1 MSRIRPFGAVFLYG
15 KIYFYCVMKKCVILG
30 IAASAAV
37 FAAPISL
44 SDAIAMAKANNSQ
57 IKAER
62 AKVEMAESGQTE
74 ARSRFMPQ
82 LSLTAS
88 VTKINDPIYIDL
100 GEIQQGLS
108 GLAGGLAS
116 VGPAAVYSKA
126 YIDAYNKAQAGYAQ
140 AYQGALL
147 QGMSEEAAAEF
158 ATQKLGGKSA
168 KEIAQESA
176 DQYEADTKQK
186 LDGAKSQIDDADFRM
201 KVQDDVF
208 FNARLTAIWPIF
220 TGFKIY
226 SAYDAAK
233 ENVNAKKAA
242 FDMAQNTILMD
253 VATKYF
259 TLRLAEELTVLR
271 ESTKKNLEEHLARS
285 KKLEEGGQISK
296 AERLR
301 AEVALAEAENA
312 LEDSYRDQTLARLA
326 LASLLHTDTNITAIT
341 PVLAPEQTLAM
352 DEFKQLAMDRH
363 PGLRQLRTER
373 KRSQDAVSAARADY
387 FPTVALFAYKE
398 LYTRDLTLL
407 EPDWAVGAKMQW
419 DLFKGGETRSKVSN
433 AKALDR
439 SLSSMEEQTM
449 DNIGLLVEKRWREME
464 HAKSRLESLKKT
476 RELAEEAHRSQTLAY
491 EAGLATGLDVVDAEL
506 ALSRLQ
512 VADLKAHYDAV
523 VAWLGLLEASG
534 EVVNAGEMLKNVK
547 PVEET
552 KVEESKPAEPAPAA
566 VETVPPAVETVAS
579 DSTNAAASPSTNVI
593 ASEAKQSTAA
603 DSAPADSAKAP
614 EAATPATPA
623 N

>member
-1 MSRIRPFGAVFLYG
+1 
-15 KIYFYCVMKKCVILG
+15 
-30 IAASAAV
+30 
-37 FAAPISL
+37 
-44 SDAIAMAKANNSQ
+44 MAKAGNSQ
-57 IKAER
+57 IKAEK
-62 AKVEMAESGQTE
+62 AKVDMAESGQAE
-74 ARSRFMPQ
+74 AFSRFMPQ
-82 LSLTAS
+82 LTLSAS

-100 GEIQQGLS
+100 GEIQQAMS
-108 GLAGGLAS
+108 GLAGGLAT
-116 VGPAAVYSKA
+116 VGPAAAYSKA
-126 YIDAYNKAQAGYAQ
+126 YIEAYNGYQQ
-140 AYQGALL
+140 AYNGARAM
-147 QGMSEEAAAEF
+147 GMTEDQANAF
-158 ATQKLGGKSA
+158 A
-168 KEIAQESA
+168 KEKVGGTAQEVA
-176 DQYEADTKQK
+176 NQYATDTKQQ

-253 VATKYF
+253 VASKYF

-271 ESTKKNLEEHLARS
+271 ESTKKNLEEHLERS
-285 KKLEEGGQISK
+285 RKLEEGGQISK

-312 LEDSYRDQTLARLA
+312 LEDSYRDQSLARLA
-326 LASLLHTDTNITAIT
+326 LASLLHTDTNLTATT
-341 PVLAPEQTLAM
+341 PVMAPDDMLSME
-352 DEFKQLAMDRH
+352 EFKQLALDKH

-387 FPTVALFAYKE
+387 YPTVALFAYRE

-407 EPDWAVGAKMQW
+407 EPEWAVGAKLQW
-419 DLFKGGETRSKVSN
+419 ELFKGGETRSKVSN
-433 AKALDR
+433 AKAMDR

-449 DNIGLLVEKRWREME
+449 DNIKLLVEKRWREME

-523 VAWLGLLEASG
+523 IAWLGLLESSG
-534 EVVNAGEMLKNVK
+534 EVQNAGEMLKSVK

-552 KVEESKPAEPAPAA
+552 KAEEPAPVAAPVAGPAPVASSVPVDSAKTAEPAAEPA
-566 VETVPPAVETVAS
+566 TV
-579 DSTNAAASPSTNVI
+579 
-593 ASEAKQSTAA
+593 
-603 DSAPADSAKAP
+603 PADSASTP
-614 EAATPATPA
+614 EAAAPA

>member
-1 MSRIRPFGAVFLYG
+1 M
-15 KIYFYCVMKKCVILG
+15 G

-44 SDAIAMAKANNSQ
+44 SDAIAMAKTNNSQ
-57 IKAER
+57 IKAEK
-62 AKVEMAESGQTE
+62 AKVEMAESGQSE

-100 GEIQQGLS
+100 GQIQQGLS
-108 GLAGGLAS
+108 GLADGLAT
-116 VGPAAVYSKA
+116 VGPAGVYSKA
-126 YIDAYNKAQAGYAQ
+126 YIDAYNKAQAGYEQ
-140 AYQGALL
+140 AYAGARAQGLSEAEANAFALD
-147 QGMSEEAAAEF
+147 
-158 ATQKLGGKSA
+158 KVGGSA
-168 KEIAQESA
+168 QEIAQQTA
-176 DQYEADTKQK
+176 DKYAADSKQQ
-186 LDGAKSQIDDADFRM
+186 LDAAKAKIDDADFRM

-220 TGFKIY
+220 TGLKIY

-352 DEFKQLAMDRH
+352 EEFKQLAMDRH

-387 FPTVALFAYKE
+387 FPTLALFAYKE

-547 PVEET
+547 PVEEKT
-552 KVEESKPAEPAPAA
+552 AEVSKPEEPKPAEPAPAA

-593 ASEAKQSTAA
+593 ANPEGVKQSTAA

-614 EAATPATPA
+614 EAATPATLA

>member
-1 MSRIRPFGAVFLYG
+1 MGF
-15 KIYFYCVMKKCVILG
+15 
-30 IAASAAV
+30 AASAAV

-57 IKAER
+57 IKAEK
-62 AKVEMAESGQTE
+62 AKVDMAESGQSE

-126 YIDAYNKAQAGYAQ
+126 YIDAYNGAYAK
-140 AYQGALL
+140 AYQGAR
-147 QGMSEEAAAEF
+147 EAGLSDAEAKGVADSKIGDIKTFAQKTADDYAAES
-158 ATQKLGGKSA
+158 KLQLDAA
-168 KEIAQESA
+168 K
-176 DQYEADTKQK
+176 T
-186 LDGAKSQIDDADFRM
+186 QIDDADFRM

-220 TGFKIY
+220 TGLKIY

-312 LEDSYRDQTLARLA
+312 LEDSYRDQSLARLA
-326 LASLLHTDTNITAIT
+326 LASLLHTDTNITAVT
-341 PVLAPEQTLAM
+341 PVMAPEQTFGM
-352 DEFKQLAMDRH
+352 DEFKQLALDRH

-547 PVEET
+547 PVEEKT
-552 KVEESKPAEPAPAA
+552 AEVSKPEEPKPAEPVAVPVAAP
-566 VETVPPAVETVAS
+566 VAS
-579 DSTNAAASPSTNVI
+579 DSTNVI
-593 ASEAKQSTAA
+593 ANPEGVKQSTAA
-603 DSAPADSAKAP
+603 DSAATTPVDTT
-614 EAATPATPA
+614 AAPA

>member
-1 MSRIRPFGAVFLYG
+1 MRKSLF
-15 KIYFYCVMKKCVILG
+15 LG
-30 IAASAAV
+30 IVVSVSA

-44 SDAIAMAKANNSQ
+44 SDAISMAKANNSQ

-62 AKVEMAESGQTE
+62 AKVDMAESGQTE

-100 GEIQQGLS
+100 GQIQQGLS
-108 GLAGGLAS
+108 GLADGLAT

-126 YIDAYNKAQAGYAQ
+126 YIEAYNKAQAGYEQ
-140 AYQGALL
+140 AYNAALA
-147 QGMSEEAAAEF
+147 QGMDETRASAF
-158 ATQKLGGKSA
+158 AQDRLGGSA
-168 KEIAQESA
+168 QEIAQQAAEKYAA
-176 DQYEADTKQK
+176 DSKQQ
-186 LDGAKSQIDDADFRM
+186 LDAAKAQIDDADFRM

-220 TGFKIY
+220 TGLKIY

-271 ESTKKNLEEHLARS
+271 ESTKKNLEEHLTRS

-341 PVLAPEQTLAM
+341 PVMAPEQTYGM
-352 DEFKQLAMDRH
+352 EEFKQLAMDRH

-534 EVVNAGEMLKNVK
+534 EVVNAGEMLKSVK

-552 KVEESKPAEPAPAA
+552 KAEEPAPANAPAAEPVATPVEVPAAPVDSTKA
-566 VETVPPAVETVAS
+566 VEPAAVPAAEPAAV
-579 DSTNAAASPSTNVI
+579 
-593 ASEAKQSTAA
+593 
-603 DSAPADSAKAP
+603 PADSAKAP
-614 EAATPATPA
+614 DAATPSAPA

>member
-1 MSRIRPFGAVFLYG
+1 
-15 KIYFYCVMKKCVILG
+15 MKKCVILG
-30 IAASAAV
+30 LAACSAV
-37 FAAPISL
+37 CAAPITL
-44 SDAIAMAKANNSQ
+44 SDAINMAKSGNSQ
-57 IKAER
+57 IKAEK
-62 AKVEMAESGQTE
+62 AKVDMAESGQSE
-74 ARSRFMPQ
+74 AFSRFMPQ
-82 LSLTAS
+82 LSLSAS

-100 GEIQQGLS
+100 NQIRSGMIQVHGAEAYQS
-108 GLAGGLAS
+108 Y
-116 VGPAAVYSKA
+116 YSQYYSDYYKQ
-126 YIDAYNKAQAGYAQ
+126 YYDQ
-140 AYQGALL
+140 AYQ
-147 QGMSEEAAAEF
+147 AA
-158 ATQKLGGKSA
+158 
-168 KEIAQESA
+168 IAQGA
-176 DQYEADTKQK
+176 DEATATATAKQAADKAGTQAGTKAGAEAKQQTEEK
-186 LDGAKSQIDDADFRM
+186 LNEALPSFEK

-326 LASLLHTDTNITAIT
+326 LASLLHTDTNLTAVT
-341 PVLAPEQTLAM
+341 PVLAPEQTFSM
-352 DEFKQLAMDRH
+352 EDFKQLAMDRH

-387 FPTVALFAYKE
+387 YPTVALFAYKE
-398 LYTRDLTLL
+398 LYTRDLTIL
-407 EPDWAVGAKMQW
+407 EPEWAVGAKLQW

-523 VAWLGLLEASG
+523 IAWLGLLEASG
-534 EVVNAGEMLKNVK
+534 EVVNAGEMIKSVK
-547 PVEET
+547 PV
-552 KVEESKPAEPAPAA
+552 
-566 VETVPPAVETVAS
+566 
-579 DSTNAAASPSTNVI
+579 DGSTPSTSSGTESPTDKADEPVVVPVV
-593 ASEAKQSTAA
+593 EPAA
-603 DSAPADSAKAP
+603 DSVKAVEPAPADSAKAVEP
-614 EAATPATPA
+614 VSADTAAAPAVESAPAVPA

>member
-1 MSRIRPFGAVFLYG
+1 M
-15 KIYFYCVMKKCVILG
+15 G

-57 IKAER
+57 IKAEK
-62 AKVEMAESGQTE
+62 AKVEMAESGQSE

-100 GEIQQGLS
+100 GEIQQAMS
-108 GLAGGLAS
+108 GLAGGLSS

-126 YIDAYNKAQAGYAQ
+126 YIDAYNKAQAGYEQ
-140 AYQGALL
+140 AYNGALAN
-147 QGMSEEAAAEF
+147 GMTEDRAKAF
-158 ATQKLGGKSA
+158 AQDRVGGSA
-168 KEIAQESA
+168 QEIAQQTA
-176 DQYEADTKQK
+176 DKYAADSKQQ
-186 LDGAKSQIDDADFRM
+186 LDAAKAQIDDADFRM

-220 TGFKIY
+220 TGLKIY

-326 LASLLHTDTNITAIT
+326 LASLLHTDTNLTAVT
-341 PVLAPEQTLAM
+341 PVMAPEQTLAM
-352 DEFKQLAMDRH
+352 EEFKQLAMDRH

-439 SLSSMEEQTM
+439 SLASMEEQTM

-552 KVEESKPAEPAPAA
+552 KVEDPKPAEPVVVPAAAPVADSAKVAEPAPADSA
-566 VETVPPAVETVAS
+566 NAPVPADT
-579 DSTNAAASPSTNVI
+579 
-593 ASEAKQSTAA
+593 TAA
-603 DSAPADSAKAP
+603 
-614 EAATPATPA
+614 PA

>member
-1 MSRIRPFGAVFLYG
+1 M
-15 KIYFYCVMKKCVILG
+15 G

-44 SDAIAMAKANNSQ
+44 SDAIAMAKAGNSQ
-57 IKAER
+57 IKAEK
-62 AKVEMAESGQTE
+62 AKVDMAESGQTE

-116 VGPAAVYSKA
+116 VGPAAAYSKA
-126 YIDAYNKAQAGYAQ
+126 YIDAYNKAQAGYEQ
-140 AYQGALL
+140 AYAGAMA
-147 QGMSEEAAAEF
+147 QGMSEAQANAF
-158 ATQKLGGKSA
+158 AQEKVGGTA
-168 KEIAQESA
+168 QEIAQQTA
-176 DQYEADTKQK
+176 DKYAADSKQQ
-186 LDGAKSQIDDADFRM
+186 LDAAKSQIDDADFRM

-341 PVLAPEQTLAM
+341 PVLAPEQTMAM

-387 FPTVALFAYKE
+387 YPTVALFAYKE

-449 DNIGLLVEKRWREME
+449 DNIGHLVEKRWREME

-523 VAWLGLLEASG
+523 LAWLGLLEASG
-534 EVVNAGEMLKNVK
+534 EVANAGEMLKDIK
-547 PVEET
+547 PVEEA
-552 KVEESKPAEPAPAA
+552 KAEEPKPAESVTAPAA

-579 DSTNAAASPSTNVI
+579 DSTNAATSPSTNVI

-603 DSAPADSAKAP
+603 DSA
-614 EAATPATPA
+614 ATTPA
-623 N
+623 NSPAAPAN

>member
-1 MSRIRPFGAVFLYG
+1 M
-15 KIYFYCVMKKCVILG
+15 G

-57 IKAER
+57 IKAEK
-62 AKVEMAESGQTE
+62 AKVEMAESGQSE

-100 GEIQQGLS
+100 GEIQQAMS
-108 GLAGGLAS
+108 GLAGGLTT

-126 YIDAYNKAQAGYAQ
+126 YIDAYNKAQAGYEQAYNGAIANGMTDAQ
-140 AYQGALL
+140 AKA
-147 QGMSEEAAAEF
+147 F
-158 ATQKLGGKSA
+158 AQDRVGGTA
-168 KEIAQESA
+168 QEIAQQNA
-176 DQYEADTKQK
+176 DKYANETQQK
-186 LDGAKSQIDDADFRM
+186 LDAAKSQIDDADFRM

-220 TGFKIY
+220 TGLKIY

-341 PVLAPEQTLAM
+341 PVMAPEQTFGM
-352 DEFKQLAMDRH
+352 EEFKQLAMDRH

-387 FPTVALFAYKE
+387 FPMVALFAYKE

-523 VAWLGLLEASG
+523 IAWLGLLEASG

-547 PVEET
+547 PVEE
-552 KVEESKPAEPAPAA
+552 KSAEVSKPEEPKPAEPVAEPVAA
-566 VETVPPAVETVAS
+566 SVAS
-579 DSTNAAASPSTNVI
+579 DSTNVI
-593 ASEAKQSTAA
+593 ANPEGVKQSTAA
-603 DSAPADSAKAP
+603 DSANAAVPADTT
-614 EAATPATPA
+614 AAPA

>member
-1 MSRIRPFGAVFLYG
+1 
-15 KIYFYCVMKKCVILG
+15 MKKSLFLG

-44 SDAIAMAKANNSQ
+44 SDAIAMAKAGNSQ
-57 IKAER
+57 IKAEK
-62 AKVEMAESGQTE
+62 AKVDMAESGQTE

-116 VGPAAVYSKA
+116 VGPAAAYSKA
-126 YIDAYNKAQAGYAQ
+126 YIDAYNKAQAGYEQ
-140 AYQGALL
+140 AYAGAMA
-147 QGMSEEAAAEF
+147 QGMSEAQANAF
-158 ATQKLGGKSA
+158 AQEKVGGTA
-168 KEIAQESA
+168 QEIAQQTA
-176 DQYEADTKQK
+176 DKYAADSKQQ
-186 LDGAKSQIDDADFRM
+186 LDAAKAQIDDADFRM

-341 PVLAPEQTLAM
+341 PVLAPEQTLGM
-352 DEFKQLAMDRH
+352 EEFKQLAMDRH

-387 FPTVALFAYKE
+387 YPTVALFAYKE

-523 VAWLGLLEASG
+523 LAWLGLLEASG
-534 EVVNAGEMLKNVK
+534 EVANAGEMLKDIK
-547 PVEET
+547 PVEEAAPA
-552 KVEESKPAEPAPAA
+552 EEAKPAEPAPAA
-566 VETVPPAVETVAS
+566 VEAVPPAVETVAS
-579 DSTNAAASPSTNVI
+579 DSTNAATSPSTNVI

-603 DSAPADSAKAP
+603 DSA
-614 EAATPATPA
+614 ATTPA
-623 N
+623 NSPAAPAN

>member
-1 MSRIRPFGAVFLYG
+1 VAFFILI
-15 KIYFYCVMKKCVILG
+15 IYFLQCMKKSLFLG

-57 IKAER
+57 IKAEK
-62 AKVEMAESGQTE
+62 AKVDMAESGQSE

-126 YIDAYNKAQAGYAQ
+126 YIDAYNGAYAK
-140 AYQGALL
+140 AYQGAR
-147 QGMSEEAAAEF
+147 EAGLSDAEAKGVADSKIGDIKTFAQKTADDYAAES
-158 ATQKLGGKSA
+158 KLQLDAA
-168 KEIAQESA
+168 K
-176 DQYEADTKQK
+176 T
-186 LDGAKSQIDDADFRM
+186 QIDDADFRM

-220 TGFKIY
+220 TGLKIY

-312 LEDSYRDQTLARLA
+312 LEDSYRDQSLARLA
-326 LASLLHTDTNITAIT
+326 LASLLHTDTNITAVT
-341 PVLAPEQTLAM
+341 PVMAPEQTFGM
-352 DEFKQLAMDRH
+352 DEFKQLALDRH

-547 PVEET
+547 PVEEKT
-552 KVEESKPAEPAPAA
+552 AEVSKPEEPKPAEPVAVPVAAP
-566 VETVPPAVETVAS
+566 VAS
-579 DSTNAAASPSTNVI
+579 DSTNVI
-593 ASEAKQSTAA
+593 ANPEGVKQSTAA
-603 DSAPADSAKAP
+603 DSAATTPVDTT
-614 EAATPATPA
+614 AAPA

>member
-1 MSRIRPFGAVFLYG
+1 MEKSL
-15 KIYFYCVMKKCVILG
+15 VIGL
-30 IAASAAV
+30 AACAAV
-37 FAAPISL
+37 YAAPITL
-44 SDAIAMAKANNSQ
+44 SDAINMAKSGNSQ
-57 IKAER
+57 IKAEK
-62 AKVEMAESGQTE
+62 AKVDMAESGQSE
-74 ARSRFMPQ
+74 AFSRFMPQ
-82 LSLTAS
+82 LSLSAS

-100 GEIQQGLS
+100 NQIRSGMIQVHGAEAYQS
-108 GLAGGLAS
+108 Y
-116 VGPAAVYSKA
+116 YSQYYSDYYKQ
-126 YIDAYNKAQAGYAQ
+126 YYDQ
-140 AYQGALL
+140 AYQAALAQGAD
-147 QGMSEEAAAEF
+147 EAAAT
-158 ATQKLGGKSA
+158 ATAKQAADKAGTQAGTKAGAEAKQQTEEKLN
-168 KEIAQESA
+168 
-176 DQYEADTKQK
+176 EALPSFEK
-186 LDGAKSQIDDADFRM
+186 

-326 LASLLHTDTNITAIT
+326 LASLLHTDTNLTAVT
-341 PVLAPEQTLAM
+341 PVLAPEQTFSM
-352 DEFKQLAMDRH
+352 EDFKQLAMDRH

-387 FPTVALFAYKE
+387 YPTVALFAYKE
-398 LYTRDLTLL
+398 LYTRDLTIL
-407 EPDWAVGAKMQW
+407 EPEWAVGAKLQW

-523 VAWLGLLEASG
+523 IAWLGLLEASG
-534 EVVNAGEMLKNVK
+534 EVVNAGEMIKSVK

-552 KVEESKPAEPAPAA
+552 KAEPAPMEAA
-566 VETVPPAVETVAS
+566 PAEMPA
-579 DSTNAAASPSTNVI
+579 
-593 ASEAKQSTAA
+593 
-603 DSAPADSAKAP
+603 APADSAKALEP
-614 EAATPATPA
+614 ESADTAAAPVDSAKTAAPADTAAAPA

>member
-1 MSRIRPFGAVFLYG
+1 
-15 KIYFYCVMKKCVILG
+15 
-30 IAASAAV
+30 
-37 FAAPISL
+37 
-44 SDAIAMAKANNSQ
+44 
-57 IKAER
+57 
-62 AKVEMAESGQTE
+62 MAESGQSE

-100 GEIQQGLS
+100 GQIQQGLS
-108 GLAGGLAS
+108 GLADGLAT
-116 VGPAAVYSKA
+116 VGPAGVYSKA
-126 YIDAYNKAQAGYAQ
+126 YIDAYNKAQAGYEQ
-140 AYQGALL
+140 AYAGARAQGLSEAEANAFALD
-147 QGMSEEAAAEF
+147 
-158 ATQKLGGKSA
+158 KVGGSA
-168 KEIAQESA
+168 QEIAQQTA
-176 DQYEADTKQK
+176 DKYAADSKQQ
-186 LDGAKSQIDDADFRM
+186 LDAAKEKIDDADFRM

-220 TGFKIY
+220 TGLKIY

-341 PVLAPEQTLAM
+341 PVLAPEQTLTM
-352 DEFKQLAMDRH
+352 EEFKQLAMDRH

-552 KVEESKPAEPAPAA
+552 KVENPKPAEPVVAPAA
-566 VETVPPAVETVAS
+566 APV
-579 DSTNAAASPSTNVI
+579 
-593 ASEAKQSTAA
+593 A
-603 DSAPADSAKAP
+603 DSAKVAEPVPADSANAAAP
-614 EAATPATPA
+614 ADTTAAPA

>member
-1 MSRIRPFGAVFLYG
+1 MEKFIFIGA
-15 KIYFYCVMKKCVILG
+15 MKKSLFLG
-30 IAASAAV
+30 IVASVSA

-62 AKVEMAESGQTE
+62 AKVDMAESGRTE

-100 GEIQQGLS
+100 NQIRTGMIQVHGAEAYQS
-108 GLAGGLAS
+108 YYSQYYSDYYKQYYDQAYN
-116 VGPAAVYSKA
+116 AAVAQGADEATATATAKQAADKA
-126 YIDAYNKAQAGYAQ
+126 GEQAGTKAGNE
-140 AYQGALL
+140 AKNKTVEKL
-147 QGMSEEAAAEF
+147 EESLPSFE
-158 ATQKLGGKSA
+158 K
-168 KEIAQESA
+168 
-176 DQYEADTKQK
+176 
-186 LDGAKSQIDDADFRM
+186 

-326 LASLLHTDTNITAIT
+326 LASLLRTDTNITAVT
-341 PVLAPEQTLAM
+341 PVMAPDQTFGM
-352 DEFKQLAMDRH
+352 EDFKQLAMDRH

-387 FPTVALFAYKE
+387 YPTVALFAYKE
-398 LYTRDLTLL
+398 LYTRDLTIL
-407 EPDWAVGAKMQW
+407 EPDWAIGAKMQW

-523 VAWLGLLEASG
+523 IAWLGLLEASG
-534 EVVNAGEMLKNVK
+534 EVANAGEMLKAVGSEQSAVSSEMNNEEKVAAS
-547 PVEET
+547 VEAAAPTE
-552 KVEESKPAEPAPAA
+552 APAA
-566 VETVPPAVETVAS
+566 NDAS
-579 DSTNAAASPSTNVI
+579 NVI
-593 ASEAKQSTAA
+593 ASEATQSTAA
-603 DSAPADSAKAP
+603 DSAQIAPASNDVIPAKAGISP
-614 EAATPATPA
+614 EPAAATPA

>member
-1 MSRIRPFGAVFLYG
+1 
-15 KIYFYCVMKKCVILG
+15 MKRSVILG
-30 IAASAAV
+30 LVTGVAV
-37 FAAPISL
+37 SAAPISL
-44 SDAIAMAKANNSQ
+44 SDAINMAKAGNSQ
-57 IKAER
+57 IKAEK
-62 AKVEMAESGQTE
+62 AKVDMAESGQSE
-74 ARSRFMPQ
+74 AFSRFMPQ
-82 LSLTAS
+82 LTLSAS

-100 GEIQQGLS
+100 NQIRSGMIQVHGAEAYQS
-108 GLAGGLAS
+108 YYSQYYSDYYKQYYDQAYD
-116 VGPAAVYSKA
+116 AA
-126 YIDAYNKAQAGYAQ
+126 KAQ
-140 AYQGALL
+140 GADD
-147 QGMSEEAAAEF
+147 
-158 ATQKLGGKSA
+158 ATATATA
-168 KEIAQESA
+168 KKAA
-176 DQYEADTKQK
+176 DQAGQKAGTEAGQK
-186 LDGAKSQIDDADFRM
+186 AQQQTEEKLNEALPSFEK

-312 LEDSYRDQTLARLA
+312 LEDSYRDQSLARLA
-326 LASLLHTDTNITAIT
+326 LASLLHTDTNLTAIT
-341 PVLAPEQTLAM
+341 PVLAPEQSFGM
-352 DEFKQLAMDRH
+352 EEFKQLAMDRH

-373 KRSQDAVSAARADY
+373 RRSQDAVSAARADY
-387 FPTVALFAYKE
+387 YPTVALFAYKE
-398 LYTRDLTLL
+398 LYTRDLTIL
-407 EPDWAVGAKMQW
+407 EPEWAVGAKLQW

-523 VAWLGLLEASG
+523 IAWLGLLEASG
-534 EVVNAGEMLKNVK
+534 EIVNAGEMIKDVK
-547 PVEET
+547 PVEE
-552 KVEESKPAEPAPAA
+552 KSAEVSKPEEAKAEEPANATSAANTVTEPAA
-566 VETVPPAVETVAS
+566 ETSNVTAS
-579 DSTNAAASPSTNVI
+579 DTSSVTANNSSNVI
-593 ASEAKQSTAA
+593 ASEAKQSTA
-603 DSAPADSAKAP
+603 DSIQANTPAAPA
-614 EAATPATPA
+614 

>member
-1 MSRIRPFGAVFLYG
+1 
-15 KIYFYCVMKKCVILG
+15 MKKSLFLG

-44 SDAIAMAKANNSQ
+44 SDAIAMAKAGNSQ
-57 IKAER
+57 IKAEK
-62 AKVEMAESGQTE
+62 AKVDMAESGQTE

-116 VGPAAVYSKA
+116 VGPAAAYSKA
-126 YIDAYNKAQAGYAQ
+126 YIDAYNKAQAGYEQ
-140 AYQGALL
+140 AYAGAMA
-147 QGMSEEAAAEF
+147 QGMSEAQANAF
-158 ATQKLGGKSA
+158 AQEKVGGTA
-168 KEIAQESA
+168 QEIAQQTA
-176 DQYEADTKQK
+176 DKYAADSKQQ
-186 LDGAKSQIDDADFRM
+186 LDAAKAQIDDADFRM

-341 PVLAPEQTLAM
+341 PVLAPEQTMAM

-387 FPTVALFAYKE
+387 YPTVALFAYKE

-523 VAWLGLLEASG
+523 LAWLGLLEASG
-534 EVVNAGEMLKNVK
+534 EVANAGEMLKDIK
-547 PVEET
+547 PVEEA
-552 KVEESKPAEPAPAA
+552 KAEEPKPAESVTAPAA

-603 DSAPADSAKAP
+603 DSA
-614 EAATPATPA
+614 ATTPA
-623 N
+623 NSPAAPAN

>member
-1 MSRIRPFGAVFLYG
+1 M
-15 KIYFYCVMKKCVILG
+15 G

-44 SDAIAMAKANNSQ
+44 SDAIAMAKAGNSQ
-57 IKAER
+57 IKAEK
-62 AKVEMAESGQTE
+62 AKVDMAESGQTE

-116 VGPAAVYSKA
+116 VGPAAAYSKA
-126 YIDAYNKAQAGYAQ
+126 YIDAYNKAQAGYEQAYNGAIANGMTDAQ
-140 AYQGALL
+140 AKA
-147 QGMSEEAAAEF
+147 F
-158 ATQKLGGKSA
+158 AQDRVGGTA
-168 KEIAQESA
+168 QEIAQQNA
-176 DQYEADTKQK
+176 DKYASETQQK
-186 LDGAKSQIDDADFRM
+186 LDAAKSQIDDADFRM

-341 PVLAPEQTLAM
+341 PVLAPEQTMAM

-387 FPTVALFAYKE
+387 YPTVALFAYKE

-464 HAKSRLESLKKT
+464 HAKSRLTSLKKT

-523 VAWLGLLEASG
+523 LAWLGLLEASG
-534 EVVNAGEMLKNVK
+534 EVANAGEMLKDIK
-547 PVEET
+547 PVEDAAPA
-552 KVEESKPAEPAPAA
+552 EEAKPAEPAPAA

-579 DSTNAAASPSTNVI
+579 DSTNAATSPSTNVI

-603 DSAPADSAKAP
+603 DSA
-614 EAATPATPA
+614 ATTPA
-623 N
+623 NSPAAPAN

>member
-1 MSRIRPFGAVFLYG
+1 M
-15 KIYFYCVMKKCVILG
+15 G
-30 IAASAAV
+30 IVASASA

-44 SDAIAMAKANNSQ
+44 SDAISMAKANNSQ

-62 AKVEMAESGQTE
+62 AKVDMAESGQTE

-100 GEIQQGLS
+100 GQIQQGLS
-108 GLAGGLAS
+108 GLADGLAT

-126 YIDAYNKAQAGYAQ
+126 YIDAYNKAQAGYEQAYNGALAQGMTEAQ
-140 AYQGALL
+140 ANA
-147 QGMSEEAAAEF
+147 F
-158 ATQKLGGKSA
+158 AQDRLGGTA
-168 KEIAQESA
+168 QEIAQQTA
-176 DQYEADTKQK
+176 DKYAADSKQQ
-186 LDGAKSQIDDADFRM
+186 LDAAKAQIDDADFRM

-220 TGFKIY
+220 TGLKIY

-341 PVLAPEQTLAM
+341 PVMAPEQTYGM
-352 DEFKQLAMDRH
+352 EEFKQLAMDRH

-534 EVVNAGEMLKNVK
+534 EVVNAGEMLKSVK

-552 KVEESKPAEPAPAA
+552 KAEEPAPANA
-566 VETVPPAVETVAS
+566 PVAEPVAAPVEVP
-579 DSTNAAASPSTNVI
+579 AAPV
-593 ASEAKQSTAA
+593 
-603 DSAPADSAKAP
+603 DSAKTVEPAAEPAAVPADSAKVP
-614 EAATPATPA
+614 DAATPAAPA

>member
-1 MSRIRPFGAVFLYG
+1 MEKSL
-15 KIYFYCVMKKCVILG
+15 VIGL
-30 IAASAAV
+30 AACAAV
-37 FAAPISL
+37 YAAPITL
-44 SDAIAMAKANNSQ
+44 SDAINMAKSGNSQ
-57 IKAER
+57 IKAEK
-62 AKVEMAESGQTE
+62 AKVDMAESGQSE
-74 ARSRFMPQ
+74 AFSRFMPQ
-82 LSLTAS
+82 LSLSAS

-100 GEIQQGLS
+100 NQIRSGMIQVHGAEAYQS
-108 GLAGGLAS
+108 Y
-116 VGPAAVYSKA
+116 YSQYYSDYYKQ
-126 YIDAYNKAQAGYAQ
+126 YYDQ
-140 AYQGALL
+140 AYQAALAQGADEATATATAK
-147 QGMSEEAAAEF
+147 QAADKAGTQAGTKAGAEAKQQTEE
-158 ATQKLGGKSA
+158 KLN
-168 KEIAQESA
+168 
-176 DQYEADTKQK
+176 EALPSFEK
-186 LDGAKSQIDDADFRM
+186 

-326 LASLLHTDTNITAIT
+326 LASLLHTDTNLTAVT
-341 PVLAPEQTLAM
+341 PVMAPEQTFDM
-352 DEFKQLAMDRH
+352 EDFKQLAMDRH

-387 FPTVALFAYKE
+387 YPTVALFAYKE
-398 LYTRDLTLL
+398 LYTRDLTIL
-407 EPDWAVGAKMQW
+407 EPEWAVGAKLQW

-523 VAWLGLLEASG
+523 IAWLGLLEASG
-534 EVVNAGEMLKNVK
+534 EVVNAGEMINAVK

-552 KVEESKPAEPAPAA
+552 KAEPAPMEAA
-566 VETVPPAVETVAS
+566 PAEMPAS
-579 DSTNAAASPSTNVI
+579 
-593 ASEAKQSTAA
+593 
-603 DSAPADSAKAP
+603 PADSAKALEP
-614 EAATPATPA
+614 VSADTAAAPVDSAKTAAPADTAAAPA

>member
-1 MSRIRPFGAVFLYG
+1 
-15 KIYFYCVMKKCVILG
+15 MKKSLLLG

-57 IKAER
+57 IKAEK
-62 AKVEMAESGQTE
+62 AKVDMAESGQSE

-126 YIDAYNKAQAGYAQ
+126 YIDAYNGAYAK
-140 AYQGALL
+140 AYQGAR
-147 QGMSEEAAAEF
+147 EAGLSDAEAKGVADSKIGDIKTFAQKTADDYAAES
-158 ATQKLGGKSA
+158 KLQLDAA
-168 KEIAQESA
+168 K
-176 DQYEADTKQK
+176 T
-186 LDGAKSQIDDADFRM
+186 QIDDADFRM

-220 TGFKIY
+220 TGLKIY

-312 LEDSYRDQTLARLA
+312 LEDSYRDQSLARLA
-326 LASLLHTDTNITAIT
+326 LASLLHTDTNITAVT
-341 PVLAPEQTLAM
+341 PVMAPEQTFGM
-352 DEFKQLAMDRH
+352 DEFKQLALDRH

-547 PVEET
+547 PVEEKT
-552 KVEESKPAEPAPAA
+552 AEVSKPEGPKPAEPVAVPVAAP
-566 VETVPPAVETVAS
+566 VAS
-579 DSTNAAASPSTNVI
+579 DSTNVI
-593 ASEAKQSTAA
+593 ANPEGVKQSTAA
-603 DSAPADSAKAP
+603 DSAATTPVDTT
-614 EAATPATPA
+614 AAPA

>member
-1 MSRIRPFGAVFLYG
+1 M
-15 KIYFYCVMKKCVILG
+15 G

-57 IKAER
+57 IKAEK
-62 AKVEMAESGQTE
+62 AKVDMAESGQSE

-108 GLAGGLAS
+108 GLAGGLAT

-126 YIDAYNKAQAGYAQ
+126 YIDAYNGAYAK
-140 AYQGALL
+140 AYQGAR
-147 QGMSEEAAAEF
+147 EAGLSDAEAKGVADSKIGDIKTFAQKTADDYAAES
-158 ATQKLGGKSA
+158 KLQLDAA
-168 KEIAQESA
+168 K
-176 DQYEADTKQK
+176 T
-186 LDGAKSQIDDADFRM
+186 QIDDADFRM

-220 TGFKIY
+220 TGLKIY

-312 LEDSYRDQTLARLA
+312 LEDSYRDQSLARLA
-326 LASLLHTDTNITAIT
+326 LASLLHTDTNITAVT
-341 PVLAPEQTLAM
+341 PVMAPEQTFGM
-352 DEFKQLAMDRH
+352 DEFKQLALDRH

-552 KVEESKPAEPAPAA
+552 KAEEPKSAEPVVAPVAA
-566 VETVPPAVETVAS
+566 PVAS
-579 DSTNAAASPSTNVI
+579 DSTNVI
-593 ASEAKQSTAA
+593 ANPEGVKQSTAA
-603 DSAPADSAKAP
+603 DSAATTPVDTT
-614 EAATPATPA
+614 AAPA

>member
-1 MSRIRPFGAVFLYG
+1 M
-15 KIYFYCVMKKCVILG
+15 G
-30 IAASAAV
+30 IVVSVSA

-44 SDAIAMAKANNSQ
+44 SDAISMAKANNSQ

-62 AKVEMAESGQTE
+62 AKVDMAESGQTE

-100 GEIQQGLS
+100 GQIQQGLS
-108 GLAGGLAS
+108 GLADGLAT

-126 YIDAYNKAQAGYAQ
+126 YIEAYNKAQAGYEQ
-140 AYQGALL
+140 AYNAALA
-147 QGMSEEAAAEF
+147 QGMDETRASAF
-158 ATQKLGGKSA
+158 AQDRLGGSA
-168 KEIAQESA
+168 QEIAQQAAEKYAA
-176 DQYEADTKQK
+176 DSKQQ
-186 LDGAKSQIDDADFRM
+186 LDAAKAQIDDADFRM

-220 TGFKIY
+220 TGLKIY

-271 ESTKKNLEEHLARS
+271 ESTKKNLEEHLTRS

-341 PVLAPEQTLAM
+341 PVMAPEQTYGM
-352 DEFKQLAMDRH
+352 EEFKQLAMDRH

-534 EVVNAGEMLKNVK
+534 EVVNAGEMLKSVK

-552 KVEESKPAEPAPAA
+552 KAEEPAPANAPAAEPVATPVEVPAAPVDSTKA
-566 VETVPPAVETVAS
+566 VEPAAVPAAEPAAV
-579 DSTNAAASPSTNVI
+579 
-593 ASEAKQSTAA
+593 
-603 DSAPADSAKAP
+603 PADSAKAP
-614 EAATPATPA
+614 DAATPSAPA

>member
-1 MSRIRPFGAVFLYG
+1 
-15 KIYFYCVMKKCVILG
+15 MKKSLFLG

-57 IKAER
+57 IKAEKAR
-62 AKVEMAESGQTE
+62 VDMAESGQSE

-126 YIDAYNKAQAGYAQ
+126 YIDAYNGAYAK
-140 AYQGALL
+140 AYQGAR
-147 QGMSEEAAAEF
+147 EAGLSDAEAKGVADSKIGDIKTFAQKTADDYAAES
-158 ATQKLGGKSA
+158 KLQLDAA
-168 KEIAQESA
+168 K
-176 DQYEADTKQK
+176 T
-186 LDGAKSQIDDADFRM
+186 QIDDADFRM
-201 KVQDDVF
+201 KVQDDIF

-220 TGFKIY
+220 TGLKIY

-312 LEDSYRDQTLARLA
+312 LEDSYRDQSLARLA
-326 LASLLHTDTNITAIT
+326 LASLLHTDTNITAVT
-341 PVLAPEQTLAM
+341 PVMAPEQTFGM
-352 DEFKQLAMDRH
+352 NEFKQLALDRH

-547 PVEET
+547 PVEEKT
-552 KVEESKPAEPAPAA
+552 AEVSKPEEPKPAEPVAVPVAAP
-566 VETVPPAVETVAS
+566 VAS
-579 DSTNAAASPSTNVI
+579 DSTNVI
-593 ASEAKQSTAA
+593 ANPEGVKQSTAA
-603 DSAPADSAKAP
+603 DSAATTPVDTT
-614 EAATPATPA
+614 AAPA

>member
-1 MSRIRPFGAVFLYG
+1 M
-15 KIYFYCVMKKCVILG
+15 G

-57 IKAER
+57 IKAEK

-100 GEIQQGLS
+100 GEIQQAMS
-108 GLAGGLAS
+108 GLAGGLSS

-126 YIDAYNKAQAGYAQ
+126 YIDAYNKAQAGYEQ
-140 AYQGALL
+140 AYNGALAN
-147 QGMSEEAAAEF
+147 GMTEDRAKAF
-158 ATQKLGGKSA
+158 AQDRVGGSA
-168 KEIAQESA
+168 QEIAQQTA
-176 DQYEADTKQK
+176 DKYAADSKQQ
-186 LDGAKSQIDDADFRM
+186 LDAAKAQIDDADFRM

-220 TGFKIY
+220 TGLKIY

-326 LASLLHTDTNITAIT
+326 LASLLHTDTNLTAVT
-341 PVLAPEQTLAM
+341 PVMAPEQTLAM
-352 DEFKQLAMDRH
+352 EEFKQLAMDRH

-439 SLSSMEEQTM
+439 SLASMEEQTM

-523 VAWLGLLEASG
+523 IAWLGLLEASG

-547 PVEET
+547 PVEEA
-552 KVEESKPAEPAPAA
+552 KAEEPKPAELVAEPVAAP
-566 VETVPPAVETVAS
+566 V
-579 DSTNAAASPSTNVI
+579 
-593 ASEAKQSTAA
+593 A
-603 DSAPADSAKAP
+603 DSAKVAEPVPADSANAP
-614 EAATPATPA
+614 VPADTTAAPA

>member
-1 MSRIRPFGAVFLYG
+1 MGLVTGVAV
-15 KIYFYCVMKKCVILG
+15 
-30 IAASAAV
+30 S
-37 FAAPISL
+37 AAPISL
-44 SDAIAMAKANNSQ
+44 SDAINMAKAGNSQ
-57 IKAER
+57 IKAEK
-62 AKVEMAESGQTE
+62 AKVDMAESGQSE
-74 ARSRFMPQ
+74 AFSRFMPQ
-82 LSLTAS
+82 LTLSAS

-100 GEIQQGLS
+100 NQIRSGMIQVHGAEAYQS
-108 GLAGGLAS
+108 YYSQYYSDYYKQYYDQAYD
-116 VGPAAVYSKA
+116 AA
-126 YIDAYNKAQAGYAQ
+126 KAQ
-140 AYQGALL
+140 GADD
-147 QGMSEEAAAEF
+147 
-158 ATQKLGGKSA
+158 ATATATA
-168 KEIAQESA
+168 KKAA
-176 DQYEADTKQK
+176 DQAGQKAGTEAGQK
-186 LDGAKSQIDDADFRM
+186 AQQQTEEKLNEALPSFEK

-312 LEDSYRDQTLARLA
+312 LEDSYRDQSLARLA
-326 LASLLHTDTNITAIT
+326 LASLLHTDTNLTAIT
-341 PVLAPEQTLAM
+341 PVLAPEQSFGM
-352 DEFKQLAMDRH
+352 EEFKQLAMDRH

-387 FPTVALFAYKE
+387 YPTVALFAYKE
-398 LYTRDLTLL
+398 LYTRDLTIL
-407 EPDWAVGAKMQW
+407 EPEWAVGAKLQW

-523 VAWLGLLEASG
+523 IAWLGLLEASG
-534 EVVNAGEMLKNVK
+534 EVVNAGEMIKDVK
-547 PVEET
+547 PVEE
-552 KVEESKPAEPAPAA
+552 KSAEVSKPEEAKAEEKKPAEPVAAA

-593 ASEAKQSTAA
+593 ANPEGVKQSTAA

-614 EAATPATPA
+614 EAATPATLA

>member
-1 MSRIRPFGAVFLYG
+1 MRKSLF
-15 KIYFYCVMKKCVILG
+15 LG

-37 FAAPISL
+37 FAAPLSL

-62 AKVEMAESGQTE
+62 AKVDMAESGQSE

-100 GEIQQGLS
+100 GEIQQAMS
-108 GLAGGLAS
+108 GLAGGLSS

-126 YIDAYNKAQAGYAQ
+126 YIDAYNKAQAGYEQ
-140 AYQGALL
+140 AYKGALA
-147 QGMSEEAAAEF
+147 QGLSDERAKAF
-158 ATQKLGGKSA
+158 ALDKVGGSA
-168 KEIAQESA
+168 QEIAQQTA
-176 DQYEADTKQK
+176 DKYAADSKIQ
-186 LDGAKSQIDDADFRM
+186 LDAAKAQIDDADFRM

-220 TGFKIY
+220 TGLKIY

-326 LASLLHTDTNITAIT
+326 LASLLHTDTNITAVT
-341 PVLAPEQTLAM
+341 PVLAPEQTFSM
-352 DEFKQLAMDRH
+352 EEYKQLATDRH

-439 SLSSMEEQTM
+439 SLASMEEQTM

-523 VAWLGLLEASG
+523 IAWLGLLEASG
-534 EVVNAGEMLKNVK
+534 EVVNAGEMLKSVK

-552 KVEESKPAEPAPAA
+552 KAEEPKPAELVAEPVAAP
-566 VETVPPAVETVAS
+566 VAS
-579 DSTNAAASPSTNVI
+579 DSTNVI
-593 ASEAKQSTAA
+593 ANPEGVKQSTAA
-603 DSAPADSAKAP
+603 DSAATTPVD
-614 EAATPATPA
+614 TPAAPA

>member
-1 MSRIRPFGAVFLYG
+1 MEKSL
-15 KIYFYCVMKKCVILG
+15 VIGL
-30 IAASAAV
+30 AACAAV
-37 FAAPISL
+37 YAAPITL
-44 SDAIAMAKANNSQ
+44 SDAINMAKSGNSQ
-57 IKAER
+57 IKAEK
-62 AKVEMAESGQTE
+62 AKVDMAESGQSE
-74 ARSRFMPQ
+74 AFSRFMPQ
-82 LSLTAS
+82 LSLSAS

-100 GEIQQGLS
+100 NQIRSGMIQVHGAEAYQS
-108 GLAGGLAS
+108 Y
-116 VGPAAVYSKA
+116 YSQYYSDYYKQ
-126 YIDAYNKAQAGYAQ
+126 YYDQ
-140 AYQGALL
+140 AYQAALAQGADEATATATAK
-147 QGMSEEAAAEF
+147 QAADKAGTQAGTKAGAEAKQQTEE
-158 ATQKLGGKSA
+158 KLN
-168 KEIAQESA
+168 
-176 DQYEADTKQK
+176 EALPSFEK
-186 LDGAKSQIDDADFRM
+186 

-326 LASLLHTDTNITAIT
+326 LASLLHTDTNLTAVT
-341 PVLAPEQTLAM
+341 PVMAPEQTFDM
-352 DEFKQLAMDRH
+352 EDFKQLAMDRH

-387 FPTVALFAYKE
+387 YPTVALFAYKE
-398 LYTRDLTLL
+398 LYTRDLTIL
-407 EPDWAVGAKMQW
+407 EPEWAVGAKLQW

-523 VAWLGLLEASG
+523 IAWLGLLEASG
-534 EVVNAGEMLKNVK
+534 EVVNAGEMINAVK

-552 KVEESKPAEPAPAA
+552 KAEPAPMEAA
-566 VETVPPAVETVAS
+566 PAEMPA
-579 DSTNAAASPSTNVI
+579 
-593 ASEAKQSTAA
+593 
-603 DSAPADSAKAP
+603 APADSAKALEP
-614 EAATPATPA
+614 ESADTAAAPVDSAKTAAPADTAAAPA

>member
-1 MSRIRPFGAVFLYG
+1 M
-15 KIYFYCVMKKCVILG
+15 G
-30 IAASAAV
+30 IVASVSA

-44 SDAIAMAKANNSQ
+44 SDAISMAKANNSQ

-62 AKVEMAESGQTE
+62 AKVDMAESGQTE

-100 GEIQQGLS
+100 GQIQQGLS
-108 GLAGGLAS
+108 GLADGLAT

-126 YIDAYNKAQAGYAQ
+126 YIDAYNKAQAGYEQAYNGALAQGMTEAQ
-140 AYQGALL
+140 ANA
-147 QGMSEEAAAEF
+147 F
-158 ATQKLGGKSA
+158 AQDRVGGTA
-168 KEIAQESA
+168 QEIAQQTA
-176 DQYEADTKQK
+176 DKYAADSKQQ
-186 LDGAKSQIDDADFRM
+186 LDAAKAQIDDADFRM

-220 TGFKIY
+220 TGLKIY

-341 PVLAPEQTLAM
+341 PVMAPEQTYGM
-352 DEFKQLAMDRH
+352 EEFKQLAMDRH

-534 EVVNAGEMLKNVK
+534 EVVNAGEMLKSVK

-552 KVEESKPAEPAPAA
+552 KPEEPAPANAPVAEPVAAPVEVPAAPVDSTKA
-566 VETVPPAVETVAS
+566 VEPAAEPAVEPAS
-579 DSTNAAASPSTNVI
+579 V
-593 ASEAKQSTAA
+593 
-603 DSAPADSAKAP
+603 PADSAKAP
-614 EAATPATPA
+614 DAATPAAPA